1 MSIEITESYEELLQ
15 KQGFILKETSG
26 TSMEPMLHEGQELSL
41 IRSME
46 AMGRDLKC
54 RDVVLYKRNGKYVL
68 HRVVSD
74 MGDLIFTRGDNCS
87 LGDIVRREDVIG
99 ILAGFYRGDT
109 FVDCEKDEEYLRYVR
124 RLRIKSYFR
133 NQVLSFKNLFRKK
146 QRVPQSK

>member
-1 MSIEITESYEELLQ
+1 MSIEINESYEELLQ

-26 TSMEPMLHEGQELSL
+26 TSMEPMLHEGQEQSL
-41 IRSME
+41 IRSTE
-46 AMGRDLKC
+46 TMGRDLKC

-68 HRVVSD
+68 HRVVAD
-74 MGDLIFTRGDNCS
+74 LDDLIFTRGDNCS
-87 LGDIVRREDVIG
+87 LADIVRREDVIG

-133 NQVLSFKNLFRKK
+133 DKVLSFKSLFKKK
-146 QRVPQSK
+146 QRFHQSK